1 MTGRPISGTVA
12 WPACR
17 VPMPADLCRWPQVAL
32 EEHEGSAYLRRIG
45 PTELLESAESG
56 GGGQLEP
63 EFYLWELADL
73 DLADPAAIAA
83 FVSTFGPLTSRKMG
97 RKFLAAETVFRMHR
111 NLIGEKQDVDAEDVL
126 ALEEFVFAA
135 GTLRDA
141 TRALLSGVGV
151 VSAQAMVAAWETKR
165 PFKRGGDDAVEQAAS
180 WAIDVL
186 NAGLTPFAPR
196 LALSKAPNAVEA
208 GRPACSELYNA
219 ICLEIFNDV
228 AGGSTFRTCEKCGR
242 VFVRQRG
249 RAVYGQHKREAN
261 LRYCSKRCAN
271 AAAQAAHRAKL
282 AKAKGREG

>member
-1 MTGRPISGTVA
+1 
-12 WPACR
+12 
-17 VPMPADLCRWPQVAL
+17 MPADLCRWPRVAL
-32 EEHEGSAYLRRIG
+32 EDHAGSAYLRRIA
-45 PTELLESAESG
+45 PAEVLQSAESG
-56 GGGQLEP
+56 GEGQLEP
-63 EFYLWELADL
+63 EFYLWELANL
-73 DLADPAAIAA
+73 DLADPAAVAD
-83 FVSTFGPLTSRKMG
+83 FVTKFGPLTSRKMG

-111 NLIGEKQDVDAEDVL
+111 RLIGEKQGLDPDDVL
-126 ALEEFVFAA
+126 SLEEFRFVA

-141 TRALLSGVGV
+141 TRGLLANTGVL
-151 VSAQAMVAAWETKR
+151 SADAMVKAWETKR
-165 PFKRGGDDAVEQAAS
+165 PFKRSADDVVDQAAS
-180 WAIDVL
+180 WAIDAI

-196 LALSKAPNAVEA
+196 LALSKAPNDADA
-208 GRPACSELYNA
+208 GQPPCSELYNA

-228 AGGSTFRTCEKCGR
+228 AGGSTFRTCERCGR

>member
-1 MTGRPISGTVA
+1 MTAAVTGTAA
-12 WPACR
+12 WPTCR
-17 VPMPADLCRWPQVAL
+17 VPTPADLYRWPRVAL
-32 EEHEGSAYLRRIG
+32 EDHEGSAYLRRMG
-45 PTELLESAESG
+45 PAELLQSAQSG
-56 GGGQLEP
+56 GDGQLEP

-73 DLADPAAIAA
+73 DLGDPAAIAD
-83 FVSTFGPLTSRKMG
+83 FVSKFGPLTSLKMG
-97 RKFLAAETVFRMHR
+97 RKFLAAETVFGTQR
-111 NLIGEKQDVDAEDVL
+111 NLICGKRGVEPEDVL
-126 ALEEFVFAA
+126 PLEEFVFAA

-141 TRALLSGVGV
+141 TRALLANTEVLG
-151 VSAQAMVAAWETKR
+151 ADAMVKAWETKR
-165 PFKRGGDDAVEQAAS
+165 PFKRGDDAAVEQAAP

-186 NAGLTPFAPR
+186 NAGLTPFAPH
-196 LALSKAPNAVEA
+196 LALSKAPNDLEA
-208 GRPACSELYNA
+208 GRPPCSELYNV

-282 AKAKGREG
+282 ANAKGREG